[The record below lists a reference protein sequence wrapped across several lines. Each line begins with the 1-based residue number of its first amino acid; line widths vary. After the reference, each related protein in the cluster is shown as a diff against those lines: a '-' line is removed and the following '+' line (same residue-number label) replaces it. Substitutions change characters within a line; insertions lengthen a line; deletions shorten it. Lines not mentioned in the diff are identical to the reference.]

1 MNRFLLAPLLLA
13 ALAAGCRESGANR
26 SPDAVAA
33 AEARPLVSP
42 AATGNL
48 PLPELTGRV
57 VDSANILSP
66 TTESEVGA
74 RLAALEA
81 KTSDQLVVVT
91 VPDLGGETIEAV
103 SMRLGNGWGVGREDL
118 DNGVLLIVAPTE
130 RKTRIAVGTGL
141 EGLLTNAR
149 SAEIVQE
156 VVARFKLGGYDE
168 GVSVGVGEIIRTL
181 ESDTSRPKPLIA
193 PKADRA

>member
-1 MNRFLLAPLLLA
+1 MLLA
-13 ALAAGCRESGANR
+13 ALAVGCRESGANR
-26 SPDAVAA
+26 SADAA
-33 AEARPLVSP
+33 AASDARPFVSP
-42 AATGNL
+42 VATGSL
-48 PLPELTGRV
+48 PLPALTGRI

-66 TTESEVGA
+66 ATESEVGG

-91 VPDLGGETIEAV
+91 VPSLGGETIEAY

-130 RKTRIAVGTGL
+130 RRTRIAVGTGL

-149 SAEIVQE
+149 SAEIVEQL
-156 VVARFKLGGYDE
+156 VARFKHGGYDE

-181 ESDTSRPKPLIA
+181 ESDTGRPKPLIS
-193 PKADRA
+193 PKGNRG